1 MCTKLQSVLIKKNT
15 VLKKREI
22 NDNIIHASLLCV
34 LSVYKFLS
42 LLLQQESE
50 KGIQKKQTKF
60 EMQRALEQ
68 DPSVYQYDEIYD
80 KMEQKKIETKAIQKD
95 QGKKVQG

>member
-1 MCTKLQSVLIKKNT
+1 M
-15 VLKKREI
+15 
-22 NDNIIHASLLCV
+22 
-34 LSVYKFLS
+34 YKFHS
-42 LLLQQESE
+42 ILLQQESE

-80 KMEQKKIETKAIQKD
+80 KMEQKKIETKAIQKN
-95 QGKKVQG
+95 QGKKVQMYTAYWKYEDCNITKCHDKNSW

>member
-1 MCTKLQSVLIKKNT
+1 MNT
-15 VLKKREI
+15 FLKKREI
-22 NDNIIHASLLCV
+22 NYNIIHASLLCV
-34 LSVYKFLS
+34 LSVYKFL
-42 LLLQQESE
+42 LQQGSE

-95 QGKKVQG
+95 QEKKVQVYTVH

>member
-1 MCTKLQSVLIKKNT
+1 M
-15 VLKKREI
+15 
-22 NDNIIHASLLCV
+22 
-34 LSVYKFLS
+34 YKFHS
-42 LLLQQESE
+42 LILQQESE
-50 KGIQKKQTKF
+50 KGMQKKQTKF

-95 QGKKVQG
+95 QEKKVQVCTAY

>member
-1 MCTKLQSVLIKKNT
+1 M
-15 VLKKREI
+15 
-22 NDNIIHASLLCV
+22 
-34 LSVYKFLS
+34 YKFHS

-60 EMQRALEQ
+60 EMQRALAQ

-95 QGKKVQG
+95 QEKKVQV

>member
-1 MCTKLQSVLIKKNT
+1 
-15 VLKKREI
+15 
-22 NDNIIHASLLCV
+22 
-34 LSVYKFLS
+34 VYKFLS
-42 LLLQQESE
+42 LLLQQESG

-80 KMEQKKIETKAIQKD
+80 KMEQKKVETKAIQKD
-95 QGKKVQG
+95 QEKKVQL

>member
-1 MCTKLQSVLIKKNT
+1 M
-15 VLKKREI
+15 
-22 NDNIIHASLLCV
+22 
-34 LSVYKFLS
+34 YKFLS
-42 LLLQQESE
+42 LPLQQKSE

-80 KMEQKKIETKAIQKD
+80 KMEQKKIETKAIQKE
-95 QGKKVQG
+95 QEKKVQV